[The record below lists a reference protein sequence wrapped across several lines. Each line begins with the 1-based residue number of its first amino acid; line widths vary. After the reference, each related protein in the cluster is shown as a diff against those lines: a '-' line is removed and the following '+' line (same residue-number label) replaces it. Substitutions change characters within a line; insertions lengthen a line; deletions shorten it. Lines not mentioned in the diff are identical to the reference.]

1 VHVAII
7 MDGNLAW
14 AERDGLSA
22 KVAHVAA
29 IGAIHAAIEV
39 AARAQV
45 TTLTLYALSAADWE
59 PDFAQRLTPLLRR
72 HLLAEGSRMQVR
84 LVCDYARE
92 QSLEPVDLLF
102 RTGSAGNFSNYLL
115 WETAAA
121 CLVSM
126 RLPWPD
132 FDAALF
138 KRALDR
144 LSTE

>member
-1 VHVAII
+1 

-14 AERDGLSA
+14 AARDGLSA

-29 IGAIHAAIEV
+29 TDAIHAAIEV
-39 AARAQV
+39 AAREDV
-45 TTLTLYALSAADWE
+45 TTLTLYALSAGDWD
-59 PDFAQRLTPLLRR
+59 PDFAARLAPLLRR
-72 HLLAEGSRMQVR
+72 HLLAEGSRMRVR

-92 QSLEPVDLLF
+92 GSVEPVDLLI
-102 RTGSAGNFSNYLL
+102 RTGCAGSFSNYLL
-115 WETAAA
+115 WETSQAHV
-121 CLVSM
+121 VSM

-138 KRALDR
+138 QRAVQN